1 MKVLVTGGKGFVGSH
16 LALRMKNLGHH
27 VIVID
32 DESAEENDEFY
43 EFEGIEYHTKSILDP
58 TTAALYKDVEIV
70 FHAAAKA
77 RIQPSV
83 SKPGSAFETNVL
95 GTQMVCEFSRIAGVK
110 RIIYSASS
118 SCYGKAN
125 KTPFTEDMKVDCQTP
140 YSLSKWMGE
149 EVCRL
154 YSNLYN
160 LESVIL
166 RYFNVY
172 GPREPKKGHYA
183 PVIGLFKRQSS
194 ADMPHTVVGSGLQKR
209 DFTYID
215 DIVEGI
221 IRLLDKKPLINSK
234 WSGLNPEPDSSSA
247 PWSILNIGNNKPTE
261 LEHFI
266 SIIEKNLGKKA
277 IKNYLG
283 MQPGDVSE
291 TAADINKLNQNF

>member
-1 MKVLVTGGKGFVGSH
+1 MKVLITGGKGFVGSH
-16 LALRMKNLGHH
+16 LAVKMRDLGHS
-27 VIVID
+27 VVVID

-58 TTAALYKDVEIV
+58 STECLYKDVEFV

-95 GTQMVCEFSRIAGVK
+95 GTQMVCNYSKNAGVK
-110 RIIYSASS
+110 RLIYSASS
-118 SCYGKAN
+118 SCYGKSN
-125 KTPFTEDMKVDCQTP
+125 KPPFSEDMPVDCQTP

-154 YSNLYN
+154 YSNLYD
-160 LESVIL
+160 LETVIL

-183 PVIGLFKRQSS
+183 PVIGLFKRQESKGE
-194 ADMPHTVVGSGLQKR
+194 PHTVVGSGLQKR

-215 DIVEGI
+215 DIVDASVKSMTVDSIYAYGEVFNIGTGTSTSI
-221 IRLLDKKPLINSK
+221 IDVSK
-234 WSGLNPEPDSSSA
+234 MIGEKRIRIADRVGESKETLADISKA
-247 PWSILNIGNNKPTE
+247 RSILGYNPVHILKDVVNK
-261 LEHFI
+261 
-266 SIIEKNLGKKA
+266 
-277 IKNYLG
+277 Y
-283 MQPGDVSE
+283 
-291 TAADINKLNQNF
+291 

>member
-1 MKVLVTGGKGFVGSH
+1 VKVLVTGGKGFVGSH
-16 LALRMKNLGHH
+16 LAIRSRDDGHS

-43 EFEGIEYHTKSILDP
+43 EFEGIEYHTQSILDP
-58 TTAALYKDVEIV
+58 STAWLYEDVDIV

-95 GTQMVCEFSRIAGVK
+95 GTQAVCNYSKLAGVK

-118 SCYGKAN
+118 SCYGKN
-125 KTPFTEDMKVDCQTP
+125 NNTPFSEDMIVDCQTP

-149 EVCRL
+149 EICRL
-154 YSNLYN
+154 YSNLYG

-183 PVIGLFKRQSS
+183 PVIGLFKRQEL
-194 ADMPHTVVGSGLQKR
+194 ADVPHTVVGTGQQKR
-209 DFTYID
+209 DFTYIED
-215 DIVEGI
+215 VVDASMLAASIDSIYSAGEIFNIGTGISTSIIDVSKLIGNRRVRIADRVGESTETLADI
-221 IRLLDKKPLINSK
+221 SK
-234 WSGLNPEPDSSSA
+234 A
-247 PWSILNIGNNKPTE
+247 RSILGYSPKHSLIDT
-261 LEHFI
+261 
-266 SIIEKNLGKKA
+266 
-277 IKNYLG
+277 IKTY
-283 MQPGDVSE
+283 
-291 TAADINKLNQNF
+291 

>member
-16 LALRMKNLGHH
+16 LAVKMRDLGNE

-32 DESAEENDEFY
+32 DESAEENDKFY
-43 EFEGIEYHTKSILDP
+43 EFEGIEYHTQTILDP
-58 TTAALYKDVEIV
+58 STEWLYKDVDIV

-95 GTQMVCEFSRIAGVK
+95 GTQTVCNFSKNAGVK

-118 SCYGKAN
+118 SCYGKKN
-125 KTPFTEDMKVDCQTP
+125 NPPFLETMNVDCQTP

-154 YSNLYN
+154 YSNLYGIETV
-160 LESVIL
+160 LL

-183 PVIGLFKRQSS
+183 PVIGLFKRQE
-194 ADMPHTVVGSGLQKR
+194 AAGEPHTIVGSGLQKR

-215 DIVEGI
+215 DIIDASVKSI
-221 IRLLDKKPLINSK
+221 SIDPLYAKGEIF
-234 WSGLNPEPDSSSA
+234 
-247 PWSILNIGNNKPTE
+247 NIGTGTST
-261 LEHFI
+261 
-266 SIIEKNLGKKA
+266 SI
-277 IKNYLG
+277 
-283 MQPGDVSE
+283 MDVSKMIGSNRIKIADRVGESVE
-291 TAADINKLNQNF
+291 TLADITKARQILKYKPSYNLKDVIDSY

>member
-1 MKVLVTGGKGFVGSH
+1 MKVVVTGGKGFVGSH
-16 LALRMKNLGHH
+16 LSLGMRDRGCE

-43 EFEGIEYHTKSILDP
+43 EFEDIEYHTKSILDP
-58 TTAALYKDVEIV
+58 STESLYKNAEIV

-83 SKPGSAFETNVL
+83 SKPGSAIETNVL
-95 GTQMVCEFSRIAGVK
+95 GTQAVCEFSRKAGDR

-118 SCYGKAN
+118 SCYGKMN
-125 KTPFTEDMKVDCQTP
+125 NPPFVEDMKVDCQTP

-154 YSNLYN
+154 YSNLYD

-183 PVIGLFKRQSS
+183 PVIGLFKRQLT
-194 ADMPHTVVGSGLQKR
+194 AQTPHTVVGTGQQKR

-215 DIVEGI
+215 DIVDASV
-221 IRLLDKKPLINSK
+221 LAVDV
-234 WSGLNPEPDSSSA
+234 DSIYA
-247 PWSILNIGNNKPTE
+247 YGEVFNIGTGTSTSIMD
-261 LEHFI
+261 I
-266 SIIEKNLGKKA
+266 SKMIGGPHIRIADRVGES
-277 IKNYLG
+277 
-283 MQPGDVSE
+283 QE
-291 TAADINKLNQNF
+291 TRADISKASAILKYTPKHNLWDKINCY

>member
-1 MKVLVTGGKGFVGSH
+1 MKVIVTGGKGFIGSH
-16 LALRMKNLGHH
+16 LALSMRDLGHE
-27 VIVID
+27 VLVID

-43 EFEGIEYHTKSILDP
+43 EFEGVEYHTKSILDP
-58 TTAALYKDVEIV
+58 STEDLYKGTEIV

-95 GTQMVCEFSRIAGVK
+95 GTQAVCEYSKNAGVK
-110 RIIYSASS
+110 RLIYSASS
-118 SCYGKAN
+118 SCYGKNN
-125 KTPFTEDMKVDCQTP
+125 KPPFSEDMKVDCQTP

-160 LESVIL
+160 LETVIL

-183 PVIGLFKRQSS
+183 PVIGLFKRQEL
-194 ADMPHTVVGSGLQKR
+194 AGTPHTIVGTGFQKR

-215 DIVEGI
+215 DIVEASKLSMEIDSIYAYGEVFNIGTGI
-221 IRLLDKKPLINSK
+221 ST
-234 WSGLNPEPDSSSA
+234 
-247 PWSILNIGNNKPTE
+247 SIL
-261 LEHFI
+261 
-266 SIIEKNLGKKA
+266 
-277 IKNYLG
+277 
-283 MQPGDVSE
+283 DVSKMIGAKRLRVSERVGESME
-291 TAADINKLNQNF
+291 TLADISKSKSILGYFPKNSLEDTIKSY

>member
-1 MKVLVTGGKGFVGSH
+1 MKVVVTGGKGFIGSH
-16 LALRMKNLGHH
+16 LALEMRDLGHT

-43 EFEGIEYHTKSILDP
+43 EFEGIEYHTKSIVDRS
-58 TTAALYKDVEIV
+58 TASLYKGAEIV

-95 GTQMVCEFSRIAGVK
+95 GTQAVCEFSRDAGVR

-118 SCYGKAN
+118 SCYGKVN
-125 KTPFTEDMKVDCQTP
+125 KPPFAEDMKVDCQTP

-154 YSNLYN
+154 YSNLYD

-183 PVIGLFKRQSS
+183 PVIGLFKRQL
-194 ADMPHTVVGSGLQKR
+194 AAGMPHTIVGTGKQKR

-215 DIVEGI
+215 DIVDASVLAVDIDAIYSYGEVFNVGTGI
-221 IRLLDKKPLINSK
+221 ST
-234 WSGLNPEPDSSSA
+234 
-247 PWSILNIGNNKPTE
+247 SI
-261 LEHFI
+261 
-266 SIIEKNLGKKA
+266 
-277 IKNYLG
+277 
-283 MQPGDVSE
+283 MDVSKMIGGPHVRVADRVGESQE
-291 TAADINKLNQNF
+291 TLADISKARAILKYSPKHSLKNTINCY

>member
-1 MKVLVTGGKGFVGSH
+1 MKVIVTGGKGFVGSH
-16 LALRMKNLGHH
+16 LALRMKNLGHT

-32 DESAEENDEFY
+32 DESAEENEEFY
-43 EFEGIEYHTKSILDP
+43 EFEGIEYHTKSILDNS
-58 TTAALYKDVEIV
+58 TAPLYEGVEIV

-95 GTQMVCEFSRIAGVK
+95 GTQMVCEFSKRAGVK

-118 SCYGKAN
+118 SCYGKSN
-125 KTPFTEDMKVDCQTP
+125 RPPFTEDMPVDCQTP

-160 LESVIL
+160 LETVIL

-183 PVIGLFKRQSS
+183 PVIGLFKRQRD
-194 ADMPHTVVGSGLQKR
+194 AGTPHTVVGSGFQKR

-215 DIVEGI
+215 DIVDASVLAISVDSIYAYGEVFNVGTGVSTSI
-221 IRLLDKKPLINSK
+221 IDISEMIGGPHIRVADRIGESK
-234 WSGLNPEPDSSSA
+234 ETLA
-247 PWSILNIGNNKPTE
+247 NIG
-261 LEHFI
+261 
-266 SIIEKNLGKKA
+266 KA
-277 IKNYLG
+277 SAILKYTPKHDLKSTI
-283 MQPGDVSE
+283 V
-291 TAADINKLNQNF
+291 KY